1 MKNNSYF
8 GRGVLAALLL
18 FSLFITSCGPKLEYR
33 EDTIRPVTYEIITEK
48 GLKRWGLVNYMDGRV
63 IERYLEPVYD
73 SIYHSQDIKYLF
85 FALKNGNV
93 YAYNEYEDGMLF
105 DETPVNKIINS
116 DDLYEKYSNST
127 GGNLYNVANTDKGN
141 YYFRN
146 LDHSSKEDFCFGP
159 YENFFKG
166 FSGYAYKENGKWGVK
181 MKKVLKGIG
190 SNSSE
195 TKYIPFLPAKYEAA
209 IEVACPNDYWLVK
222 ENGVWKAFTIV
233 NGQEIKK
240 SERVLKLL
248 LGLPILDWRKF
259 DSNHY
264 PGTDIGYYY
273 RRIGGPEYGTI
284 NVRDRYTTE
293 GYGY

>member
-105 DETPVNKIINS
+105 DENPVNKIMNS

-127 GGNLYNVANTDKGN
+127 GGNLYNVANTAKGN
-141 YYFRN
+141 YY
-146 LDHSSKEDFCFGP
+146 S
-159 YENFFKG
+159 
-166 FSGYAYKENGKWGVK
+166 
-181 MKKVLKGIG
+181 
-190 SNSSE
+190 
-195 TKYIPFLPAKYEAA
+195 FLQ
-209 IEVACPNDYWLVK
+209 NMML
-222 ENGVWKAFTIV
+222 
-233 NGQEIKK
+233 Q
-240 SERVLKLL
+240 
-248 LGLPILDWRKF
+248 
-259 DSNHY
+259 
-264 PGTDIGYYY
+264 
-273 RRIGGPEYGTI
+273 
-284 NVRDRYTTE
+284 
-293 GYGY
+293 